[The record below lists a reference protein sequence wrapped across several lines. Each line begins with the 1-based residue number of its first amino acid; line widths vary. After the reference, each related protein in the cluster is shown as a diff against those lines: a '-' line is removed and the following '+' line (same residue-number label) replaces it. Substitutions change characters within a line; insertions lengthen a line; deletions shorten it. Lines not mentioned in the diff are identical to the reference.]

1 MADTAPPVRVVP
13 SGKVYRQMFDA
24 QVQLTRTLSKMKR
37 EDTQKTLD
45 RQSTNVGIPLV
56 RLKRDEVTHGLLT
69 ERQRTWADGFPND
82 PYVENPVLH
91 KQYSEFVNATIR
103 EMDGTIAEKE
113 VSGLPEDVVPTKKG
127 SDIIDRIASSRRQ
140 RHEEAVEDMHQEL
153 SVINDN
159 LEPRITECS
168 ELMLERLHEND
179 KDIERILAKIS
190 TDEDILSYSLDGLHA
205 LWEEVQGHS
214 KVRQEWIEELDQQL
228 TKAEDDRMDLIK
240 GVFVNYAKS
249 LEKIAHMMP
258 PDLYRFLDQESQVIN
273 QTMLSNRRAYSDL
286 YVRLMSTDIEREQS
300 QHTIWKRRLEDWKK
314 LKTDL
319 GIQNFRDYMQCE
331 EVVSPPGV
339 HKVLMFMK
347 AEQEILNRRRSDL
360 IEQLSEL
367 QPPASTKTAVYQWN
381 KNIVAVTTEI
391 DSVNQVHMAK
401 LHDEYEKVCQKCL
414 EMIEL
419 IKTRLLEDGIATSA
433 RVQQV
438 IDDDLLPLVG
448 ERQRVFE
455 QNLDTMDKALE
466 RHNNVC
472 NEKLR
477 SLFKYAQGSAHVW
490 DVHEI
495 GLAKQ
500 ERALQEKLEVCR
512 HQHDN
517 QNQEKEA
524 NLDIIMDRMRQDAS
538 EALLKDSLHK
548 ALDKLDKIKAA
559 YEVFHKDQA
568 SIVQQ
573 YPNMV
578 KGELKN
584 YDIAVCRFFMV
595 DRHPDALMK
604 RHYLE
609 EERSKKGKKT
619 PRKFRGKD
627 KSLLERESTL
637 PAAITE
643 TLSTDKGTLFYV
655 LTVAGEHGV
664 PPGSDESA
672 DEVVSSPQEPLF
684 LTETPQTAGSQPDY
698 IRAIDIPEK
707 LLLDIK
713 RRIRINFL
721 NQLEEWT
728 EQAIQRSESVVVA
741 KCEELNSEL
750 DLRLHLHKPRAR
762 RAELDVHNVRAA
774 ELVMHSER
782 VQRHTKGIQ
791 QALNDQR
798 QKFTKM
804 TGEHNKLAG
813 KFREDIESLETVFV
827 NATKS
832 SRLISLQNQLSVELE
847 KFMGIIRTSLREFR
861 TKLDETLQMLRES
874 NARFIK
880 SFKVFSDGGNFCPE
894 EINDYRKKLEKMSDK
909 IDSAEGS
916 IMSDLEGMESKRLE
930 QATKV
935 ALEFED
941 RFKSHMIDLI
951 FMEKIARWLTNT
963 QVKIKAEV
971 ASSNS
976 QAQKLAQHLNNVER
990 RIDACARPNL
1000 DKELA
1005 MKEVQIT
1012 SSQLNESLK
1021 LVFEA
1026 FLARSAYLNAIKDP
1040 SPRPASAL
1048 QGNPALGARV
1058 AFLSEVQPTPI
1069 SKAGKQPLEDPSVGV
1084 IKNILKQQK
1093 SKLRFGIDAELDG
1106 ESVQMG
1112 QPQVE
1117 MREKMKSSLSTN
1129 TPSEKSKQTNRKSQ
1143 QGISEN
1149 PPKRV
1154 QSGMDGGSFSTPTHQ
1169 RLRRSSKSTKFDK
1182 KYLIFGEKDEEG
1194 EEHHLLGI
1202 IKLTLRE
1209 ALDGLLTSG
1218 EMFYRQK
1225 GNRMVTRP
1233 QALQENFDQFAE
1245 VITQKLSSYFTQAD
1259 EYHNQCLQEYR
1270 GQLTSLEHSVAHIPS
1285 LVIKDLL
1292 NEEIQ
1297 KCTMARQ
1304 TCTDQF
1310 TQTLSQLE
1318 KRQKEH
1324 EHLLRP
1330 VLGHPHQEDG
1340 MKNLCKKETE
1350 RHSDYVSAV
1359 EKHTKELQEL
1369 TVEHAK
1375 TFLEILA
1382 RSSENQLLQYD
1393 NLLVV
1398 DDIERGR
1405 VDAKKYPTSELIR
1418 RRNAGLPLEDSDDKD
1433 ALPRGKTVWTGIPN
1447 NELVVGTPPTKV
1459 QTTASVTTAKT
1470 TLGHSS
1476 VVKARDSAYH
1486 DYKVQFADTLQSIE
1500 DERQRLIHAEDRWME
1515 SWNKNI
1521 EKVCELF

>member
-1 MADTAPPVRVVP
+1 MAETAQPVRVVP

-56 RLKRDEVTHGLLT
+56 RLKKDEVTHGLLT

-91 KQYSEFVNATIR
+91 KQYSEFVNATLR
-103 EMDGTIAEKE
+103 EMDGTAAEKE
-113 VSGLPEDVVPTKKG
+113 VSGLPEDVVPAKKG
-127 SDIIDRIASSRRQ
+127 SDIIERIASSRRQ

-168 ELMLERLHEND
+168 EMMLERLHDND
-179 KDIERILAKIS
+179 KEIQRILAKIS

-240 GVFVNYAKS
+240 EVFVNYAKS

-286 YVRLMSTDIEREQS
+286 FVRLMSTDIEREQS

-319 GIQNFRDYMQCE
+319 AIQNFRDFMQSE
-331 EVVSPPGV
+331 EVVSPSGV
-339 HKVLMFMK
+339 QKVLLFMH
-347 AEQEILNRRRSDL
+347 AEQEILNKRRTDL

-401 LHDEYEKVCQKCL
+401 LHDEYERVCQKCL
-414 EMIEL
+414 EKIEM
-419 IKTRLLEDGIATSA
+419 IKTGLLEDGIVTSA

-455 QNLDTMDKALE
+455 QNLDTMDRALE
-466 RHNNVC
+466 RHNNIS

-538 EALLKDSLHK
+538 EALLKDSLGK
-548 ALDKLDKIKAA
+548 ALDKLEKIKAA

-568 SIVQQ
+568 VIVQQ

-578 KGELKN
+578 KEELKN
-584 YDIAVCRFFMV
+584 YDVAVCRFFMV

-604 RHYLE
+604 RYLAE

-619 PRKFRGKD
+619 PRKFRGKE

-664 PPGSDESA
+664 PPGSDESS

-684 LTETPQTAGSQPDY
+684 LTEAPQTSESQPEY
-698 IRAIDIPEK
+698 IRAIDISDK
-707 LLLDIK
+707 LLLDVK

-791 QALNDQR
+791 QALNEQR

-804 TGEHNKLAG
+804 TAEHNKLAG

-951 FMEKIARWLTNT
+951 FMERIARWLTNT

-976 QAQKLAQHLNNVER
+976 QAQQLAQHLNNVER

-1005 MKEVQIT
+1005 LKEVQIT

-1026 FLARSAYLNAIKDP
+1026 FLARSGYLNAIKDP

-1106 ESVQMG
+1106 ESIQMG
-1112 QPQVE
+1112 QPQGE

-1129 TPSEKSKQTNRKSQ
+1129 TPSEKSKQTNRKSN
-1143 QGISEN
+1143 QGLSEN

-1194 EEHHLLGI
+1194 EENHLLGI
-1202 IKLTLRE
+1202 VKRTLRE

-1218 EMFYRQK
+1218 EMYYRQK

-1233 QALQENFDQFAE
+1233 QALQETFDQFAE
-1245 VITQKLSSYFTQAD
+1245 VITQKLSSYFTQTD

-1270 GQLTSLEHSVAHIPS
+1270 GQLTALEHSIAHIPS

-1292 NEEIQ
+1292 NEETQ
-1297 KCTMARQ
+1297 KCTLARQ

-1310 TQTLSQLE
+1310 TKTLTQLE
-1318 KRQKEH
+1318 TRQKEH

-1330 VLGHPHQEDG
+1330 VLGHPHQEDQ
-1340 MKNLCKKETE
+1340 MRNLCKKETE
-1350 RHSDYVSAV
+1350 RHNDYISAV

-1369 TVEHAK
+1369 TVAHAK

-1418 RRNAGLPLEDSDDKD
+1418 RRNAGLPLEDSEDKD
-1433 ALPRGKTVWTGIPN
+1433 ALPRGKTVWPGIPN
-1447 NELVVGTPPTKV
+1447 NELVVGSPPAKV

-1476 VVKARDSAYH
+1476 VVKARDSAYQ
-1486 DYKVQFADTLQSIE
+1486 DYKNQFADSLQSIE
-1500 DERQRLIHAEDRWME
+1500 DERQRLVHAEDRWME

-1521 EKVCELF
+1521 GKVRELF

>member
-1 MADTAPPVRVVP
+1 MADTAPPVRIVP

-24 QVQLTRTLSKMKR
+24 QVQLTRTLTKLKQ
-37 EDTQKTLD
+37 EDTQKTFD

-56 RLKRDEVTHGLLT
+56 RLKKDEVTHGLLT

-103 EMDGTIAEKE
+103 ELDGTAAEKE
-113 VSGLPEDVVPTKKG
+113 VSGLPEDVVPTKQG

-168 ELMLERLHEND
+168 DFLLEKLHDND
-179 KDIERILAKIS
+179 KDIARILAKIS
-190 TDEDILSYSLDGLHA
+190 TDEDILSYSLDGLRA
-205 LWEEVQGHS
+205 LWEEVQGNS

-240 GVFVNYAKS
+240 EVFMNYSKT

-319 GIQNFRDYMQCE
+319 SIQNFRDFMQSE
-331 EVVSPPGV
+331 DVVSPPGV
-339 HKVLMFMK
+339 QKVLMFMK
-347 AEQEILNRRRSDL
+347 AEQKILNKRRTDL
-360 IEQLSEL
+360 IDQLSDL

-401 LHDEYEKVCQKCL
+401 LHDEYEQVCQKCL
-414 EMIEL
+414 ERIDS
-419 IKTRLLEDGIATSA
+419 IKTSLLDDGIVTST

-466 RHNNVC
+466 THNNFS

-538 EALLKDSLHK
+538 ETSLRDSLSK
-548 ALDKLDKIKAA
+548 ALDKLEKIKAA

-578 KGELKN
+578 KEELTN
-584 YDIAVCRFFMV
+584 YDLAVCRFFMV
-595 DRHPDALMK
+595 DRHPDLDEPKVTITVLVKEKTVSSATTVVS
-604 RHYLE
+604 E
-609 EERSKKGKKT
+609 DRSRKGKKT
-619 PRKFRGKD
+619 SRKFKGKD

-664 PPGSDESA
+664 PPGSDE
-672 DEVVSSPQEPLF
+672 EVVSSPRELLF
-684 LTETPQTAGSQPDY
+684 LTETPQVSESQPEY
-698 IRAIDIPEK
+698 IRAIDIPDK
-707 LLLDIK
+707 LLLDVK

-728 EQAIQRSESVVVA
+728 EQAVQRSESVVIA

-791 QALNDQR
+791 QALNEQR

-804 TGEHNKLAG
+804 TLEHNKLAG
-813 KFREDIESLETVFV
+813 KFREDIEALETVFV

-832 SRLISLQNQLSVELE
+832 SRLITLQNQLGVELE
-847 KFMGIIRTSLREFR
+847 KFMGVIRTSLREFR

-976 QAQKLAQHLNNVER
+976 QAQQLAQHLNDVDR

-1005 MKEVQIT
+1005 LKEVQIT

-1021 LVFEA
+1021 QVFEA

-1106 ESVQMG
+1106 EAIQMG
-1112 QPQVE
+1112 QQQAE
-1117 MREKMKSSLSTN
+1117 MREKMKSSLSTH
-1129 TPSEKSKQTNRKSQ
+1129 TPSEKSKQTTRKSQ
-1143 QGISEN
+1143 QVLSDN
-1149 PPKRV
+1149 APKRV
-1154 QSGMDGGSFSTPTHQ
+1154 QSG
-1169 RLRRSSKSTKFDK
+1169 LRRSSKSTKFDR
-1182 KYLIFGEKDEEG
+1182 KYLIFGEKDEED
-1194 EEHHLLGI
+1194 EERHLLGVV
-1202 IKLTLRE
+1202 KRTLRE

-1218 EMFYRQK
+1218 EMYYRQK
-1225 GNRMVTRP
+1225 GNRLVTRP
-1233 QALQENFDQFAE
+1233 QALQENFDQYAE

-1270 GQLTSLEHSVAHIPS
+1270 GQLTTLEHSVAHIPS

-1292 NEEIQ
+1292 NDEIQ
-1297 KCTMARQ
+1297 KCTLTRQ
-1304 TCTDQF
+1304 TRTDQF
-1310 TQTLSQLE
+1310 TQILNKLE

-1330 VLGHPHQEDG
+1330 ILGHPHQQDG
-1340 MKNLCKKETE
+1340 MKNLCKKEVE
-1350 RHSDYVSAV
+1350 RHTDYVSAV
-1359 EKHTKELQEL
+1359 EKHTKELQEV
-1369 TVEHAK
+1369 TVECAK

-1393 NLLVV
+1393 NQLVV
-1398 DDIERGR
+1398 DDVERGR
-1405 VDAKKYPTSELIR
+1405 IDAKKYPTSELIR

-1433 ALPRGKTVWTGIPN
+1433 ALPRGKTVWPGIPN
-1447 NELVVGTPPTKV
+1447 NELVVGSPPAKS

-1476 VVKARDSAYH
+1476 VVKARDAAYH

-1521 EKVCELF
+1521 DKVRELF